1 MEERSKFL
9 FNNKLCH
16 GCLKTV
22 TKEHNAKTCS
32 SGRSCKVCNEKR
44 DNPPWLSQQGF
55 IQAVLLMS
63 AFERKLSF

>member
-16 GCLKTV
+16 GFLKTV

-32 SGRSCKVCNEKR
+32 SGRSCKVCNGKHVTILHGYLSR
-44 DNPPWLSQQGF
+44 DLSKQF
-55 IQAVLLMS
+55 Y
-63 AFERKLSF
+63 